1 MALKGNKGE
10 WSEIYTLLKLLGE
23 GMVYAGDQNLNKIQ
37 ELFYP
42 IIMILRQEKEGEL
55 KYKLHDKNVVIQTPS
70 GEELLRTPA
79 TVFLTK
85 AEQLLNAINEH
96 NGAFAV
102 PQIEDFMNSIF
113 CHSLKAKSSDKTDI
127 RIVLHDRRTK
137 INSEMGFSIKS
148 QLGGDS
154 TLLNASKATNFNFKV
169 VFKDENGEIN
179 TEKKLTDDEIKSIN
193 SIDPKQDKVIK
204 RVQAIRNKGATLIF
218 DKVDNPTFR
227 NNLVM
232 LDGDLPTIIA
242 NLLLEQLNTRNS
254 SLQRLA
260 AKLTETNPLGYDI
273 KQNSPF
279 YAYKIKHLLTS
290 AALGMMPATAWCG
303 KFDANGGYLVVKKD
317 GEILCYH
324 FYDRNRFED
333 YLFSNAYLERSSTSR
348 HEYASII
355 KEEDNTLSFK
365 LNFQVRLK

>member
-23 GMVYAGDQNLNKIQ
+23 GKIYAGDQNLNKIQ
-37 ELFYP
+37 DLFYP
-42 IIMILRQEKEGEL
+42 IIMILRQEKDGDYN
-55 KYKLHDKNVVIQTPS
+55 YKLQDKDVVIQTPA
-70 GEELLRTPA
+70 GEDLLRIPA
-79 TVFLTK
+79 SVFLVE
-85 AEQLLNAINEH
+85 AENLLKAINE
-96 NGAFAV
+96 NDGAFGV
-102 PQIEDFMNSIF
+102 PQIEVFMNSIY

-127 RIVLHDRRTK
+127 RIILHDRRTK

-169 VFKDENGEIN
+169 TGVDFS
-179 TEKKLTDDEIKSIN
+179 DDEITAIN
-193 SIDPKQDKVIK
+193 SINPKRNKVIE
-204 RVQAIRNKGATLIF
+204 RVNAIKKKGASLEF
-218 DKVDNPTFR
+218 EKVDNSTFR

-232 LDGDLPTIIA
+232 LDGDLPAIIA
-242 NLLLEQLNTRNS
+242 NLLLEQLNSGIST
-254 SLQRLA
+254 LKELA
-260 AKLTETNPLGYDI
+260 EKITETNPLKYDVE
-273 KQNSPF
+273 QASPF

-290 AALGMMPATAWCG
+290 AALGMMPATAWSG
-303 KFDANGGYLVVKKD
+303 RFDANGGYLVVKKD
-317 GEILCYH
+317 GEILSYH

-333 YLFSNAYLERSSTSR
+333 YLFSNAYLERSSTTR

-355 KEEDNTLSFK
+355 KETDGSLSFK

>member
-1 MALKGNKGE
+1 MALTGNKGE

-23 GMVYAGDQNLNKIQ
+23 GKVYAGYQNLNKIQ
-37 ELFYP
+37 DLFYP
-42 IIMILRQEKEGEL
+42 IIMILRQEKDGGYNYRL
-55 KYKLHDKNVVIQTPS
+55 QDKDVVIQTPA
-70 GEELLRTPA
+70 GEELLRIPA
-79 TVFLTK
+79 SVFLVE
-85 AEQLLNAINEH
+85 AENLLKAINE
-96 NGAFAV
+96 NDGAFGV
-102 PQIEDFMNSIF
+102 PQIEVFMNSIY
-113 CHSLKAKSSDKTDI
+113 CDSLKAKSSDKTDI
-127 RIVLHDRRTK
+127 RIILHDRRTK

-169 VFKDENGEIN
+169 TGVD
-179 TEKKLTDDEIKSIN
+179 LSDDEITAIN
-193 SIDPKQDKVIK
+193 SINPKRNKVIEK
-204 RVQAIRNKGATLIF
+204 VNAIKKKGASLIF
-218 DKVDNPTFR
+218 DKVENSTFR

-232 LDGDLPTIIA
+232 LDGDLPAIIA
-242 NLLLEQLNTRNS
+242 NLLLEQLNTGVS
-254 SLQRLA
+254 TLKELA
-260 AKLTETNPLGYDI
+260 DKITETNPLQYDVE
-273 KQNSPF
+273 QASPF

-290 AALGMMPATAWCG
+290 VALGMMPATAWSG

-333 YLFSNAYLERSSTSR
+333 YLFSNAYLERSSTTR

-355 KEEDNTLSFK
+355 KETDGSLSFK